1 MIYENKW
8 YLYHIYIILTIL
20 INSFVR
26 SLKYFNRTK
35 DTYFEQNNFLFDS
48 IKSDNFSITEIF
60 NHNYT
65 NIKIK
70 KYSSNEKKQLICVL
84 GVLVNN
90 LGLKIEKELTY
101 WLEKDYDIYKV
112 YQKYPG
118 ILYEY
123 PALKFA
129 QWLVENKNNISFL
142 LYLHTKGA
150 SHKMITQ
157 RDNLIKNLWKTE
169 FSKPRN
175 QLYISQLISNKADVV
190 TPLRTGIITWY
201 NGMFISKRAFQLNNI
216 LENRNRYI
224 YEFYFKNNNTRIKG
238 ILSNHCKNMT
248 AYLIL
253 YDNQNKNIFFINR
266 TLNYISKII
275 NYNYKT
281 KYLYNILHLFII
293 FVIKLFLRYN
303 KLRVK
308 KK

>member
-1 MIYENKW
+1 MIYGNKW
-8 YLYHIYIILTIL
+8 FLYHIHIISTIL
-20 INSFVR
+20 INSICFIH
-26 SLKYFNRTK
+26 SLKYFNQIK
-35 DTYFEQNNFLFDS
+35 DKYFEQNNFLFDS
-48 IKSDNFSITEIF
+48 IKSDNFSITDIF

-70 KYSSNEKKQLICVL
+70 KYSSIEKKQLICVL
-84 GVLVNN
+84 GVLVTN

-101 WLEKDYDIYKV
+101 WLEKDYEIYKV

-129 QWLVENKNNISFL
+129 QWLVENKNISFL

-150 SHKMITQ
+150 SHKIISK

-190 TPLRTGIITWY
+190 TPLRTGFVTWF

-216 LENRNRYI
+216 LENKNRYI
-224 YEFYFKNNNTRIKG
+224 YEVYFKNNITRIKG
-238 ILSNHCKNMT
+238 IVSNHCKNRT

-253 YDNQNKNIFFINR
+253 YDNKNKDIFFINR
-266 TLNYISKII
+266 TFNYISKII

-281 KYLYNILHLFII
+281 KYLYNILYLFII
-293 FVIKLFLRYN
+293 FIIKLFLRYN
-303 KLRVK
+303 V
-308 KK
+308 